1 MNCQNFEG
9 VINDL
14 AREQIVETSIRDN
27 TLEHCR
33 VCASCAENL
42 ADQRALTIA
51 LRSLANESQ
60 SVEAPPA
67 VPESLTLAIR
77 IRTATTDLI
86 PTNYRWRY
94 WAGALAAMLLVS
106 FAFGAARW
114 RAVRQH
120 AEISKGSAPQKV
132 FTGPKPA
139 ETQAAN
145 ALTLAPPEVREN
157 PTDRKVR
164 RTNLQPGK
172 LRPAARVSKAAQV
185 RNATVTGNFGS
196 EIATEFLPLGYGNA
210 LGLQDGGQIVRVEV
224 PRSTLGSFG
233 LPVNMDRAG
242 QRVKADLLLG
252 VDGSARAIRFVQ

>member
-14 AREQIVETSIRDN
+14 AREQIVETSILDD

-77 IRTATTDLI
+77 SKAAMPDLI
-86 PTNYRWRY
+86 STNHRWRY

-114 RAVRQH
+114 SAVRRH
-120 AEISKGSAPQKV
+120 PEISQSSAPQKV
-132 FTGPKPA
+132 FTGLKPA

-145 ALTLAPPEVREN
+145 ALTLAPP
-157 PTDRKVR
+157 
-164 RTNLQPGK
+164 
-172 LRPAARVSKAAQV
+172 
-185 RNATVTGNFGS
+185 
-196 EIATEFLPLGYGNA
+196 
-210 LGLQDGGQIVRVEV
+210 
-224 PRSTLGSFG
+224 
-233 LPVNMDRAG
+233 
-242 QRVKADLLLG
+242 
-252 VDGSARAIRFVQ
+252 